1 VEGVMGLAVCAVAKS
16 FRAAIAACI
25 FHMANRADARNSNLT
40 LQAVEAFFTEL
51 EAKPTSF
58 KGGM

>member
-1 VEGVMGLAVCAVAKS
+1 MGLAVCAVAKS